1 VHGNNSAVKAAQQ
14 RGEMPNAMMEDQV
27 PAILNTLPARIS
39 DVVKPWAQRTPDR
52 PALTET
58 SGTWTYG
65 QLDSAIKAA
74 QTCLLECGIR
84 PGDRVI
90 IVGENSRAFAAVV
103 LASAG
108 IDAWP
113 VVVNPLLS
121 KHEVAQIQGH
131 CGARRIISVSPLAA
145 EHAKQHGTR
154 IREFLGVGTVGL
166 GPLNDKAEPEDID
179 DDVPN
184 RVAVLIYTSGTT
196 GLPKGVMLT
205 HRNVLFIAAV
215 SAQIRGLTPNDR
227 LYGILP
233 MTHAVGLSTVL
244 LGTLLSGARLYLS
257 PHFDPMSA
265 RVTLEKEKITVML
278 GVPALFAQMVHYARL
293 RGVTCLNLPAL
304 RIISTSGAPLHPSI
318 KTSVESLFGR
328 VLHNNYG
335 VTECGPTVSQ
345 TRIESSRTDTSV
357 GQVLPGIEIKLTGTN
372 HNLAAE
378 GEVGELS
385 VRGPNIMKGYYRAP
399 EETAAA
405 IDQDGWFNTQDLAR
419 LENGNLFIVGR
430 TKELIIR
437 SGFNVYPAE
446 VEAVL
451 NAHPQV
457 VQSAVVGRAAEQNE
471 EVIAFVQ
478 RIPASALTAPELAE
492 YAAQHLGPYKRPSEI
507 VLVETMPMTSTGKIA
522 KAELARMAALSSSQV

>member
-1 VHGNNSAVKAAQQ
+1 
-14 RGEMPNAMMEDQV
+14 MPNAMMENEV
-27 PAILNTLPARIS
+27 AAILRTLPARIC
-39 DVVKPWAQRTPDR
+39 DVVKPWAKLTPDR

-58 SGTWTYG
+58 SGTWNYG
-65 QLDSAIKAA
+65 QLDSAVKTA

-84 PGDRVI
+84 PGDRVM
-90 IVGENSRAFAAVV
+90 IVGENSRAFAAFV

-113 VVVNPLLS
+113 VLVNPSLS
-121 KHEVAQIQGH
+121 AHEVAQIQSH
-131 CGARRIISVSPLAA
+131 CGARRIISVSPHAA
-145 EHAKQHGTR
+145 VHAKQDGIR
-154 IREFLGVGTVGL
+154 IHEFLGAGTIGL
-166 GPLNDKAEPEDID
+166 GPLSEKAEPEDID

-196 GLPKGVMLT
+196 GMPKGVMLT
-205 HRNVLFIAAV
+205 HRNVLFIAAI
-215 SAQIRGLTPNDR
+215 SAQIRALTPDDR

-244 LGTLLSGARLYLS
+244 LGTLLSGATLYLS

-265 RVTLEKEKITVML
+265 RVILEKEKITVML

-293 RGVTCLNLPAL
+293 RGVKFLNLPAL

-318 KTSVESLFGR
+318 KTSVESLFGK

-345 TRIESSRTDTSV
+345 TRIESSRTDISV
-357 GQVLPGIEIKLTGTN
+357 GQVLPGIEIKVTGTN
-372 HNLAAE
+372 HNLVAE

-405 IDQDGWFNTQDLAR
+405 IDQDGWFNTRDLVR
-419 LENGNLFIVGR
+419 IENGSLFIVGR

-451 NAHPQV
+451 SAHPHV
-457 VQSAVVGRAAEQNE
+457 VQSAVVGRVAEQNE

-478 RIPASALTAPELAE
+478 LIPDSPVTARALAE
-492 YAAQHLGPYKRPSEI
+492 YAAQRLGPYKRPSEI
-507 VLVETMPMTSTGKIA
+507 VLVESMPMTSTGKIA
-522 KAELARMAALSSSQV
+522 KAELARMAAPNSSRG

>member
-1 VHGNNSAVKAAQQ
+1 
-14 RGEMPNAMMEDQV
+14 MPNAMMENKV
-27 PAILNTLPARIS
+27 SAILRTLPARVC
-39 DVVKPWAQRTPDR
+39 DVVKPWAKLTPDR

-65 QLDSAIKAA
+65 QLDSAIRAA
-74 QTCLLECGIR
+74 QMCLLECGIR
-84 PGDRVI
+84 PGDRVMLI
-90 IVGENSRAFAAVV
+90 GQNSRAFAAFV
-103 LASAG
+103 LASTG

-121 KHEVAQIQGH
+121 TYEVTQIQAH
-131 CGARRIISVSPLAA
+131 CGARRILRVFPPAGV
-145 EHAKQHGTR
+145 HASQQGARTQ
-154 IREFLGVGTVGL
+154 EFLGVCTVEL
-166 GPLNDKAEPEDID
+166 GPLNDEAAPEAVD
-179 DDVPN
+179 DDIPN

-205 HRNVLFIAAV
+205 HRNVLFIAAI
-215 SAQIRGLTPNDR
+215 SAQIRALTADDR
-227 LYGILP
+227 LYGVLP
-233 MTHAVGLSTVL
+233 MTHAVGLSSVL
-244 LGTLLSGARLYLS
+244 LGNLLSGATLYLS

-278 GVPALFAQMVHYARL
+278 GVPALFAQMAQYAKL
-293 RGVTCLNLPAL
+293 RGVKFLNLPAL

-318 KTSVESLFGR
+318 KTSVESLFGK

-345 TRIESSRTDTSV
+345 TRIESPRTDTSV
-357 GQVLPGIEIKLTGTN
+357 GQVLPGIEIKLTGPN
-372 HNLAAE
+372 QNLAVE
-378 GEVGELS
+378 GEVGELC

-405 IDQDGWFNTQDLAR
+405 IDREGWFNTRDLAR
-419 LENGNLFIVGR
+419 IENGNLFIVGR

-451 NAHPQV
+451 NAHPHV
-457 VQSAVVGRAAEQNE
+457 LQSAVVGRLADQNE
-471 EVIAFVQ
+471 EVIAFVEK
-478 RIPASALTAPELAE
+478 IPASALTVQELTE

-507 VLVETMPMTSTGKIA
+507 VLVESMPMTSTGKIA
-522 KAELARMAALSSSQV
+522 KAELARMAAPNGTRG